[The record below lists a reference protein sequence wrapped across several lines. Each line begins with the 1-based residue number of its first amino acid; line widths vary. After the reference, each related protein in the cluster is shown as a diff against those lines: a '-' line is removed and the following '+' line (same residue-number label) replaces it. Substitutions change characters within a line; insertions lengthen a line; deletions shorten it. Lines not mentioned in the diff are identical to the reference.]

1 MIIREASI
9 TYKNIVKIETEQ
21 VDSPEKAKAYV
32 EKFIQFKD
40 DYDPEVE
47 HFFVIA
53 LDRKNKPKG
62 IRIVTNGTATASLV
76 HPREVFRFAVMESAT
91 AIICAHNHPSGDPA
105 PSQADIQ
112 VTRQLREAAKVLG
125 IDLLDHVILGEKE
138 SDIMEL
144 GYYSFSN
151 AGMV

>member
-9 TYKNIVKIETEQ
+9 TYKNIVKVKSEP

-40 DYDPEVE
+40 EYDPEVE

-62 IRIVTNGTATASLV
+62 IKIVTKGTATASLA
-76 HPREVFRFAVMESAT
+76 HPREVFRFAVMESAS
-91 AIICAHNHPSGDPA
+91 AIICVHNHPSGDPA
-105 PSQADIQ
+105 PSRADIQ
-112 VTRQLREAAKVLG
+112 VTRQLREASKVLD

-138 SDIMEL
+138 SDITQL

-151 AGMV
+151 AGLI